1 MNIGERFSR
10 FRWYRRVCESAAFV
24 VQVDM
29 NHEERLS
36 NDVRTT
42 DKPTVL
48 GCVVNT
54 GASARK
60 NKAEKRLV
68 VPNEVLSKSSGD
80 NFFDA

>member
-1 MNIGERFSR
+1 MNIGELFSR

-42 DKPTVL
+42 D
-48 GCVVNT
+48 
-54 GASARK
+54 
-60 NKAEKRLV
+60 
-68 VPNEVLSKSSGD
+68 
-80 NFFDA
+80 